1 MNAAFRV
8 SRGGREALRRMAL
21 AAFGRW
27 LQRESSRHLADG
39 CPPVAVYAFDLVG
52 HQVNLRG
59 RYERDELDVVMQL
72 IDRIDTRPRE
82 LCLDVG
88 ANIGN
93 HALHFASHYQQVIA
107 FEPQPRTFRL
117 LQLNAELV
125 ANVQCRNLGL
135 SDAAGHAFID
145 LPAGNAGMARV
156 SQAGTGSRC
165 ELQTLD
171 AVVGADSR
179 RVSLIKIDV
188 EGHEAQVLRG
198 ARQRLEH
205 DQPVVLLEQAA
216 HEFADGSSP
225 AIDVLRSAGYTSFVT
240 LEPTPD
246 TGSRWLNLVSRL
258 LSGDGFRAVWRER
271 LPARF
276 HSMIV
281 AVPPALAA
289 AAAARASEAA

>member
-1 MNAAFRV
+1 MSLAFRV
-8 SRGGREALRRMAL
+8 SRGGRDALRRMAL

-27 LQRESSRHLADG
+27 LQRESARHRADA

-52 HQVNLRG
+52 HQINLRG

-72 IDRIDTRPRE
+72 IARIDTRPRA

-93 HALHFASHYQQVIA
+93 HALYFASHYEQVVA

-125 ANVQCRNLGL
+125 SNVECRPLGL
-135 SDAAGHAFID
+135 SDAAGQAFID

-156 SQAGTGSRC
+156 SQGGTGWRC

-171 AVVGADSR
+171 AAVAADPR

-198 ARQRLEH
+198 ARQRLER

-216 HEFADGSSP
+216 HDFTDGSSP
-225 AIDVLRSAGYTSFVT
+225 AIDVLRSAGYASFVT
-240 LEPTPD
+240 LEPTPA
-246 TGSRWLNLVSRL
+246 TGSRWLDLLSRL
-258 LSGDGFRAVWRER
+258 LSGDGYRAVWRDR

-281 AVPPALAA
+281 AVPPVLAA
-289 AAAARASEAA
+289 SAPA

>member
-1 MNAAFRV
+1 MSAVFRV
-8 SRGGREALRRMAL
+8 SRGGRAALRRMAL
-21 AAFGRW
+21 ALFGRW
-27 LQRESSRHLADG
+27 LQRESARHLAQA
-39 CPPVAVYAFDLVG
+39 CPPVAIHAFDLVG
-52 HQVNLRG
+52 HQINLRG

-72 IDRIDTRPRE
+72 LDRIDTRPRD
-82 LCLDVG
+82 LCLDIG

-93 HALHFASHYQQVIA
+93 HALYFASHYAQVLA

-125 ANVQCRNLGL
+125 PNLQCRNVGL

-156 SQAGTGSRC
+156 SESGGGTRC

-171 AVVGADSR
+171 AALVGDAR

-188 EGHEAQVLRG
+188 EGHEARVLRG
-198 ARQRLEH
+198 ARQVLQR
-205 DQPVVLLEQAA
+205 DQPVVLLEQQA
-216 HEFADGSSP
+216 HEFAEGSSP
-225 AIDVLRSAGYTSFVT
+225 ALDVLRAAGYAAFVT
-240 LEPTPD
+240 LEPFPS
-246 TGSRWLNLVSRL
+246 TGSRWLNLASRL
-258 LSGDGFRAVWRER
+258 LFGEGFRAVWRDR

-289 AAAARASEAA
+289 SARPAESA